1 MRTCTCK
8 LIRCQ
13 VDSEQLWWQHES
25 LLIDEKPLEEMVWNR
40 KSAQLESVLFC
51 RRTVFVVI
59 YAVVRPNRIW
69 LASARSQCLTDL
81 LGIP

>member
-1 MRTCTCK
+1 MCTCK

-13 VDSEQLWWQHES
+13 VNSEQLWWQHES

-69 LASARSQCLTDL
+69 LASARSQSLTDL